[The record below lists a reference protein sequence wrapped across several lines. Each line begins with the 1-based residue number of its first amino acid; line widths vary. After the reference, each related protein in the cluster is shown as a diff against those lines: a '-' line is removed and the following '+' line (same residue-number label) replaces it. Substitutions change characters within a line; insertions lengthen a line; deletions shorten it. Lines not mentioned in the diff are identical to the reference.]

1 LNGERERLLAIAGR
15 YDVITFG
22 DQPNAVNLSQGLVVL
37 D

>member
-15 YDVITFG
+15 NDIITLG
-22 DQPNAVNLSQGLVVL
+22 DQPNAVNLSQGLIIL